1 MAKWTIMKKQIK
13 GIGEKKNYPSWKV
26 HYIVVGSSLYYFCWL
41 WIPLYRDK
49 IKTVR
54 WGKELILHVSTLYMY
69 APIAKCE
76 RMSCF
81 FALPKKK
88 KKCLLATKKF

>member
-1 MAKWTIMKKQIK
+1 MKKQIK

-88 KKCLLATKKF
+88 KNVF